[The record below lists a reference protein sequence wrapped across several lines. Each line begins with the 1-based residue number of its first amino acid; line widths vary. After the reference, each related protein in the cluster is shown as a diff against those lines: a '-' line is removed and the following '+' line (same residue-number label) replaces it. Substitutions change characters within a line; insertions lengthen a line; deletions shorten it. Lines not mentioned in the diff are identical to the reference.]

1 MKKSL
6 LFWRRGGED
15 GFDYDGRM
23 SEGNTNKNSKKI
35 IFEIFTP
42 LELNTNKI
50 EKINQRSFAVI
61 SLSYHIQRLVEVLNR
76 RLFAYLGHKI
86 LDDEF
91 S

>member
-1 MKKSL
+1 M
-6 LFWRRGGED
+6 RATQTR
-15 GFDYDGRM
+15 
-23 SEGNTNKNSKKI
+23 TAKKI

-76 RLFAYLGHKI
+76 KLFAYLGHKI
-86 LDDEF
+86 VDDEF